1 MVQENMGERR
11 RSDCSFRIRPP
22 WRGLKSYMF
31 RGIPLWPY
39 HPIPYKRAA
48 APVAAL
54 FIKPM
59 QPIKHH
65 TIVTGHIRKLVPQ
78 EYNPDIIRTTREAI
92 DYALGETEPVALFRG
107 LDPDVKFAFET
118 FSGDGLKCTVYGK
131 TGEPCIVFIVVRQA
145 NSIARQQYADLL
157 KIDNGPKRA
166 KSKMPEAPFCSVAL
180 TKHLEDARNQ
190 EILKWVGDY
199 EGCAAIAWL
208 YGDMVWGGEEFKI
221 KTKAKDDLS
230 AWVFFGT
237 EKFAPTEETV
247 KLFGKCYLEDFVE
260 NSRNEV
266 LKNTPPNMM
275 EAIAPFLM
283 RLDKLKKM
291 LQE

>member
-1 MVQENMGERR
+1 MVPENMGERR
-11 RSDCSFRIRPP
+11 RSDCSFRIRPL

-31 RGIPLWPY
+31 RGIPLWLY

-92 DYALGETEPVALFRG
+92 NYALGETEPVALFRG
-107 LDPDVKFAFET
+107 LDPDVKFSFET
-118 FSGDGLKCTVYGK
+118 FSGDGLKCTVYGR
-131 TGEPCIVFIVVRQA
+131 TGDPCIVFIVVRQA
-145 NSIARQQYADLL
+145 NSIARKQYAELL
-157 KIDNGPKRA
+157 KMDNGPQRT

-180 TKHLEDARNQ
+180 TKHLEDARNR
-190 EILKWVGDY
+190 EMLKWVGDY
-199 EGCAAIAWL
+199 EGCAAVAWL
-208 YGDMVWGGEEFKI
+208 YGDMIWDDEEFKV

-230 AWVFFGT
+230 VWLFFGI
-237 EKFAPTEETV
+237 EKYAPTQETIT
-247 KLFGKCYLEDFVE
+247 LFGKRYLEEFVLCSKDAITK
-260 NSRNEV
+260 NPPPYLFGITAPV
-266 LKNTPPNMM
+266 L
-275 EAIAPFLM
+275 E